1 MPSIRLFFLVKEP
14 KKLLQLRCEAQPP
27 PSPPYHKEGFLSIS
41 LSGERNETKREGENG
56 PELGAR
62 LSDFRNHSK
71 NALRFN
77 GISYFVP
84 QAAKHPE
91 TQ

>member
-1 MPSIRLFFLVKEP
+1 MFLGIPQKPLPFCSGTAVFSNHP
-14 KKLLQLRCEAQPP
+14 RPLLA
-27 PSPPYHKEGFLSIS
+27 KEGPLFIS

-84 QAAKHPE
+84 QAAAHPE